1 MLWKGN
7 FVEDKF
13 VVVSLVEEGFVF
25 DRVLSQRN
33 VFASHFFCDF
43 LVLFQCILQVRLLLV
58 KRVPEHSLTVLF
70 LDKIVVLLLH
80 LFAVKLF
87 VEEVLNDCVKENKIV
102 NTYVLNFLRNI
113 IERQGRLVCF
123 EVGAEEFLV
132 DFMSGI
138 VDSLGLK
145 ELGRDF
151 DLELVFDD

>member
-1 MLWKGN
+1 MLWEGN
-7 FVEDKF
+7 FVKYKF

-43 LVLFQCILQVRLLLV
+43 LVLFQRVLQVGLLLV
-58 KRVPEHSLTVLF
+58 KRVPEHSLTVLL

-80 LFAVKLF
+80 LFAVELF
-87 VEEVLNDCVKENKIV
+87 VVKVLNDCVKEDKIV

-113 IERQGRLVCF
+113 IERQGRLVRF

-132 DFMSGI
+132 NLLSGV
-138 VDSLGLK
+138 VDSLGLE
-145 ELGRDF
+145 ELGGDF